1 MPFAIESPTTAK
13 VEDVRVLSQK
23 NRQPDENPGIQLML
37 SMKLS
42 NHHLSTFDGA
52 LKSFLYT
59 AAAGTTP
66 TANKRKDNMTG
77 ALDGVEP
84 VTDLPNLS
92 GAGTHLKVIP
102 WHEEVTG
109 AEMSIA
115 FATTSLLLDDCKA
128 HSFRIKPQEGGTVQ
142 LKYKIDAP
150 NASESVFAK
159 LAKFK
164 SRDVEVTFEQH
175 EPAQQDLDDDV
186 PPPPPKQATRA
197 SKAAAAPKDATQT
210 FADAHKDG
218 TAGEKDIT
226 GSAEAW
232 PFPGKGKAP
241 DEAPPQSVTTEVV
254 KSRRKKVSAEEA
266 SA

>member
-23 NRQPDENPGIQLML
+23 NRQPDENPGLQLML

-42 NHHLSTFDGA
+42 NHHLSTFDGS

-59 AAAGTTP
+59 AAAGGDVP
-66 TANKRKDNMTG
+66 TANRRRDNATG
-77 ALDGVEP
+77 TLEGVEP
-84 VTDLPNLS
+84 VTDLPKLS
-92 GAGTHLKVIP
+92 GAGSHLKVIP

-109 AEMSIA
+109 AEMNIT

-175 EPAQQDLDDDV
+175 EPAQQEINDDA

-197 SKAAAAPKDATQT
+197 SKAAAAPPAEPTKDATDE
-210 FADAHKDG
+210 FAAAHVD
-218 TAGEKDIT
+218 
-226 GSAEAW
+226 AW
-232 PFPGKGKAP
+232 PFPGKDKTPG
-241 DEAPPQSVTTEVV
+241 EAPPQSVTTEVM
-254 KSRRKKVSAEEA
+254 KSRRKKVSTEGA